1 MVAPNLVF
9 AIGNPS
15 RGDDALAPALLMRLQ
30 AWLESQSLSDQFE
43 LLEEFQLQVEHVTDM
58 HERKRVIFIDAG
70 MDTPAPFH
78 YYRACESDVPLL
90 YSHAVS
96 PEALLG
102 VYRQFYQV
110 EAPNTFVL
118 CIKGKSFELGES
130 LSDTAETNLLA
141 ALEFMRGVCLG
152 GDASALLLANT
163 R

>member
-1 MVAPNLVF
+1 MPAPYLLF

-102 VYRQFYQV
+102 VYRKFYQA
-110 EAPNTFVL
+110 EAPDTFVL
-118 CIKGKSFELGES
+118 CIKGESFELGES

-141 ALEFMRGVCLG
+141 ALEFMCSVCLS
-152 GDASALLLANT
+152 GDASA